1 MTHETGKPIK
11 LTQGLIDLHGV
22 GPRKARQLAG
32 LGLTNVGKLVAHLPS
47 RHEWHEPAQAIG
59 ELVEAAQAS
68 AIGEVTSTRLAGRY
82 PKQRLEAR
90 LTDDSGSVELV
101 WFNGGYLRRQIQP
114 GVLLR
119 VQGKLASFNHK
130 LQFANPAFD
139 VLPDAAEDE
148 PGFDPAVRGIAERRL
163 FPVYPAG
170 EGLKSRAIALAI
182 VSALDAGALE
192 HIADHLPEPFRQH
205 RALPL
210 LRDAYRM
217 QHAPVDED
225 EVLRSRRRLA
235 YDELLM
241 LQLGVQLRRAELRQ
255 EGAAVALRSDNALH
269 ERILS
274 RLPYT
279 PTPGQ
284 LSAMAEIAHDLG
296 QTTPANRLIQG
307 DVGSGKTMVA
317 AYAMLM
323 AAATGHQA
331 ALMAPTEIL
340 AEQHERSLNT
350 MLAKAD
356 VRVVLL
362 TGAMTAAERNRVL
375 AEIQM
380 GHADIVI
387 GTHALLTESVRFK
400 SLAVAIIDEQH
411 RFGVEQRAALREK
424 AKDAIPHT
432 LVMTATPIP
441 RTIAISV
448 LGDLDVTTIG
458 DMPPGRAQVTTEH
471 VPRETRAWAYERLV
485 HHTKHGG
492 LGFVV
497 APAIGGTTQ
506 QLDLMRSNDAQ
517 PDPDSQLEKEPLV
530 GVLELMAEL
539 EQGPLA
545 GVRVGLLHG
554 RMASDAREAAMER
567 FRSGETQVLI
577 ATTIVEVGVDVP
589 GATCMVIE
597 QADRFGLAQLHQLRG
612 RVGRGR
618 VPDGLRPEC
627 LLVAEPTTDIGHQR
641 MKAITSTSDGFK
653 LAEADFALRGP
664 GELFGSRQSGA
675 LPLRVADLV
684 RDAELLELARRD
696 AQEWVA
702 RSPKLGNSEDAVLR
716 RRVLRTVGAWLGL
729 ADVG

>member
-1 MTHETGKPIK
+1 
-11 LTQGLIDLHGV
+11 
-22 GPRKARQLAG
+22 
-32 LGLTNVGKLVAHLPS
+32 
-47 RHEWHEPAQAIG
+47 
-59 ELVEAAQAS
+59 
-68 AIGEVTSTRLAGRY
+68 
-82 PKQRLEAR
+82 EAR
-90 LTDDSGSVELV
+90 LTDDTGSVDLV

-114 GVLLR
+114 GVRLR

-139 VLPDAAEDE
+139 VLAEESEDE
-148 PGFDPAVRGIAERRL
+148 TEGKLPPAVSAERRL
-163 FPVYPAG
+163 VPVYPAG

-182 VSALDAGALE
+182 EAALSAGALE
-192 HIADHLPEPFRQH
+192 HIDDHLPVPFRED
-205 RALPL
+205 RALPV

-225 EVLRSRRRLA
+225 EVLKSRRRLA

-255 EGAAVALRSDNALH
+255 EGAALALRADEALH

-279 PTPGQ
+279 PTLGQ
-284 LSAMAEIAHDLG
+284 LEAMSEIAQDLG

-340 AEQHERSLNT
+340 AEQHERSLT
-350 MLAKAD
+350 SMLAKAD

-362 TGAMTAAERNRVL
+362 TGAMTSAERNRVL

-411 RFGVEQRAALREK
+411 RFGVEQRAALRDK
-424 AKDAIPHT
+424 AEDAIPHT

-485 HHTKHGG
+485 HHVQHGG

-497 APAIGGTTQ
+497 APAIGGTSQ
-506 QLDLMRSNDAQ
+506 QLDLINASDTPTEA
-517 PDPDSQLEKEPLV
+517 SIEKEPLV

-539 EQGPLA
+539 EAGPLA

-567 FRSGETQVLI
+567 FRSGETQVLV

-589 GATCMVIE
+589 GATCMIVE

-618 VPDGLRPEC
+618 VPEGLQPEC

-684 RDAELLELARRD
+684 RDSELLELARRD
-696 AQEWVA
+696 AQDWVA
-702 RSPKLGNSEDAVLR
+702 RSPKLGNVEDAVLR